1 MIDLAAFMG
10 SIDLLTMSWEPWIVV
25 PLGILIGLGFG
36 MVPGLSIPIAMA
48 VFLPFTLTFDFVT
61 AILFLTAIFTGGTFG
76 TAVPAILM
84 NVPGTAASV
93 ATCFDGYPMSQKGQ
107 YSRALG
113 IALMASTIGTGF
125 GYVLLF
131 LLIDPISRAVL
142 KLGPPELLVVAIFG
156 LIMIAALSE
165 GHMLKGVITGA
176 IGLLIG
182 TIGISSLGL
191 MRGTFGSPYLL
202 DGIPAVPALIGL
214 FAASELSNLLGKD
227 FLVPDTQRHKVRIAD
242 IFAGM
247 IEALRQWRTML
258 FGGTVGV
265 VIGAI
270 PGVGAAIANLLSYD
284 LTRRVAKD
292 CSTFGKGEPKGLVA
306 AESANSSSEAGSMA
320 TLLGLGLPGG
330 GATAV
335 MVGAFA
341 AHNVTGGP
349 RFIADHK
356 DIVYAI
362 IIGNF
367 VQVLLL
373 VAIGVVFLRL
383 CSNLVRVPVRY
394 LVPAVLSLSALGSYA
409 LIGNIVGP
417 ITLVGATVLG
427 FWMRMH
433 RFPVTPMVI
442 GILLG
447 NMVEGEV
454 LRSYQLGAG
463 SFWYMFTR
471 PVVLGLFAVFALF
484 VTYVSLRRTPEKAP
498 SQELNRIGASQN
510 EL

>member
-1 MIDLAAFMG
+1 MIDFAALIG
-10 SIDLLTMSWEPWIVV
+10 SFELLTTSWAPWIVV
-25 PLGILIGLGFG
+25 PLGILIGLAFG
-36 MVPGLSIPIAMA
+36 MIPGLSIPIAMA
-48 VFLPFTLTFDFVT
+48 VFLPFTLTFDFLT

-93 ATCFDGYPMSQKGQ
+93 ATCFDGYPMSQKGH

-131 LLIDPISRAVL
+131 FLIDPISYAVL
-142 KLGPPELLVVAIFG
+142 KLGPPELLVIAIFG

-165 GHMLKGVITGA
+165 GNVLKGVLTGA

-214 FAASELSNLLGKD
+214 FAASELSNLLNKE
-227 FLVPDTQRHKVRIAD
+227 FLVPDAKSHKIRIAD
-242 IFAGM
+242 IFLGM
-247 IEALRQWRTML
+247 RTALGHWRTVI

-284 LTRRVAKD
+284 LTKRVSKEN
-292 CSTFGKGEPKGLVA
+292 STFGSGEPKGLVA

-356 DIVYAI
+356 EIVYAI

-373 VAIGVVFLRL
+373 ILIGVVFLRL
-383 CSNLVRVPVRY
+383 CSNLVKVPIRY
-394 LVPAVLSLSALGSYA
+394 LIPAVLSLSALGSYA
-409 LIGNIVGP
+409 LVGNIVGP
-417 ITLVGATVLG
+417 ITLVGATVIG

-463 SFWYMFTR
+463 SFWFIFTR
-471 PVVLGLFAVFALF
+471 PVVLALVAIFAAF
-484 VTYVSLRRTPEKAP
+484 VTYISVRQSPTRKSNQKYQSREANPE
-498 SQELNRIGASQN
+498 
-510 EL
+510 

>member
-1 MIDLAAFMG
+1 MIDVSAFLEA
-10 SIDLLTMSWEPWIVV
+10 IALLTSSSAPWIVV
-25 PLGILIGLGFG
+25 PIGLIIGLGFG
-36 MVPGLSIPIAMA
+36 MIPGLSIPIAMA
-48 VFLPFTLTFDFVT
+48 VFLPFTLNFEFLT
-61 AILFLTAIFTGGTFG
+61 AVLFLTAIFTGGTFG
-76 TAVPAILM
+76 TAIPAILM

-93 ATCFDGYPMSQKGQ
+93 ATCFDGFPMSQKGQ

-131 LLIDPISRAVL
+131 FLIDPISWAVL
-142 KLGPPELLVVAIFG
+142 KLGPPELLLIAVFG
-156 LIMIAALSE
+156 LIMISALSE
-165 GHMLKGVITGA
+165 GQVLKGIITGA

-191 MRGTFGSPYLL
+191 MRGTFGSVHLL

-214 FAASELSNLLGKD
+214 FAASELSNLLNKN
-227 FLVPDTQRHKVRIAD
+227 FLVTNAQSHTIRIAD

-247 IEALRQWRTML
+247 AETFRHGRTVF
-258 FGGTVGV
+258 FGGSIGV
-265 VIGAI
+265 LIGAI
-270 PGVGAAIANLLSYD
+270 PGVGAAIANLMSYD
-284 LTRRVAKD
+284 LTRRSAKD
-292 CSTFGKGEPKGLVA
+292 PSEFGKGDPRGLIA

-356 DIVYAI
+356 DVVYAI

-373 VAIGVVFLRL
+373 VLLGAVFLRL
-383 CSNLVRVPVRY
+383 CSNLVKVPIRF
-394 LVPAVLSLSALGSYA
+394 LIPAVLSLSALGSFA
-409 LIGNIVGP
+409 LVGNMLGP
-417 ITLVGATVLG
+417 VTLVVATGVG

-433 RFPVTPMVI
+433 GYPVTPMVI

-447 NMVEGEV
+447 DMVEGEV

-463 SFWYMFTR
+463 SLWFIFTR
-471 PVVLGLFAVFALF
+471 PVVLGLLALF
-484 VTYVSLRRTPEKAP
+484 LAFVVYIALRQSPERATSERP
-498 SQELNRIGASQN
+498 TFEADGN
-510 EL
+510 